1 MYKCLEKVN
10 TSNLYS
16 MVANMMKKHNIM
28 PSSNQLN
35 LDKARTSANESFN
48 SLLEIWFRQQNEKIN
63 QREGVSQV
71 GAGVAM
77 LKDYLMLQ
85 RQFKNMQAKQE
96 KLNLL
101 QLSPQEAIKY
111 RKNPNLLPTN
121 DENYLTYKLKQ
132 KMMRYPRV
140 SKD

>member
-1 MYKCLEKVN
+1 M
-10 TSNLYS
+10 NLLILFLKFGLD
-16 MVANMMKKHNIM
+16 NRMK
-28 PSSNQLN
+28 
-35 LDKARTSANESFN
+35 
-48 SLLEIWFRQQNEKIN
+48 KIN